1 MFVFCGYVN
10 YKKDVTNKY
19 NIEFMNNII
28 KHRGPNEQNV
38 IIKDNIALGHVRLS
52 IIDLKLGSQPMEK
65 EHDGNKYV
73 ICYNGELY
81 NTKEIKDDLI
91 KKGYSFKTKCDTE
104 VVLTAFIEYGTN
116 CLKNLN
122 GIFSFLLI
130 PVMNFLA
137 FHHRLVKYLK
147 NPPIHTFL

>member
-1 MFVFCGYVN
+1 MCGFCGYVN
-10 YKKDVTNKY
+10 YKKDVANKD

-65 EHDGNKYV
+65 EHGGNKYV

-91 KKGYSFKTKCDTE
+91 KKGYSFEYPLNFEKIRLNYSAGSSTLAS
-104 VVLTAFIEYGTN
+104 VLIEALSEPT
-116 CLKNLN
+116 LLSLN
-122 GIFSFLLI
+122 F
-130 PVMNFLA
+130 
-137 FHHRLVKYLK
+137 
-147 NPPIHTFL
+147 